1 MTRQRSRAG
10 AAVLACFTIAAT
22 GCTAGISLHSA
33 PKASPHDKP
42 APQAV
47 TKASLTAF
55 HSCAD
60 ALATLR
66 GAAKASVTAYGMPAV
81 AGASPGTGVAY
92 AASGAARAPE
102 SAAPN
107 AAAPEAAAAGAAA
120 PADGTA
126 SNSVAAPAYSGT
138 NDYTAGVDEPDLVKT
153 DGRRIVTV
161 NGSTLEV
168 IDAATRQVEGTLD
181 LSSAGVQYGQPN
193 LLLSG
198 DHVLVIATSAGGAG
212 PATATVPQYGPK
224 FILVDLAGQPRV
236 VASYTISGNLVD
248 ARLTGSIV
256 RIVTDSAPN
265 IVFPDVPSGT
275 SDAERLAAN
284 QVATGQASLDAW
296 LPRYQS
302 VSASGTTTGSVPC
315 TSVSRPAKFSGA
327 NLLTVLTFGMSADS
341 LGTGDPVSVAADGDT
356 VYGTTSSLYV
366 ASGAMVTP
374 WGRGTQVRDSGS
386 TQSTQIYRFDVSQPG
401 PPRYAASG
409 SVPGYLLNQYA
420 MSEWNGYLRV
430 ATTTGTS
437 WSIADGAPP
446 VPSGA
451 PQASGASGASG
462 SSPTSSSAVYE
473 LTTSAPVMQI
483 VGSITGLGSMERIYA
498 VRFMG
503 PVGYVV
509 TFRQTDPLYTLDLN
523 DPAHPQVVG
532 ALALTGYSSYLHPVS
547 STRLIGVGQNADSV
561 GHVLGAQVSLFDVS
575 DLAKPSRLATYAL
588 ASSVS
593 AAGLDP
599 HAFLYWPANQLVV
612 VPIQEYG
619 GFAASDGATQV
630 PESGALVLRINGTS
644 LTRAGFISPPQSS
657 GYAGSSIERSLV
669 IGQTLWTLSPGG
681 VLASDLT
688 TMQQQAWLPFAQIV
702 YSSPSASATVP

>member
-1 MTRQRSRAG
+1 MTRQRGRAR
-10 AAVLACFTIAAT
+10 AAVLACLTIAAT
-22 GCTAGISLHSA
+22 GCTAGISLHPA
-33 PKASPHDKP
+33 AKASPHGKP
-42 APQAV
+42 APAV
-47 TKASLTAF
+47 IKASLTAF
-55 HSCAD
+55 HSCSD
-60 ALATLR
+60 ALAALR
-66 GAAKASVTAYGMPAV
+66 GAAEASVTPYGMPEV
-81 AGASPGTGVAY
+81 AGAAPRTGVAY
-92 AASGAARAPE
+92 AAPGVAT
-102 SAAPN
+102 
-107 AAAPEAAAAGAAA
+107 APEAAAAAAPTGGAA
-120 PADGTA
+120 
-126 SNSVAAPAYSGT
+126 NSSAAAPAYSGT

-161 NGSTLEV
+161 SGSTLEV
-168 IDAATRQVEGTLD
+168 IDAATRQVKGTLD
-181 LSSAGVQYGQPN
+181 LSSSGVQYGRLN

-198 DHVLVIATSAGGAG
+198 DHVLVISTSASEAG
-212 PATATVPQYGPK
+212 PAGPTVPQYGPK

-236 VASYTISGNLVD
+236 LASYTISGNLVD

-265 IVFPDVPSGT
+265 IVFPDVPSGA
-275 SDAERLAAN
+275 SGAERAAAYR
-284 QVATGQASLDAW
+284 VAIGQAGLDAW

-302 VSASGTTTGSVPC
+302 ASASGSTSGSVPC

-327 NLLTVLTFGMSADS
+327 NLLTVLTFGMSADT

-374 WGRGTQVRDSGS
+374 WGAGGTYVRGSWS
-386 TQSTQIYRFDVSQPG
+386 TQGTQIYRFDVSQPG
-401 PPRYAASG
+401 PPLYVASG

-437 WSIADGAPP
+437 WAIADGAPP

-451 PQASGASGASG
+451 PEMSGASGVSGASGAQ
-462 SSPTSSSAVYE
+462 PSSSAVYE
-473 LTTSAPVMQI
+473 LTTSAPVMRI
-483 VGSITGLGSMERIYA
+483 AGSIAGLGSTERIYA

-509 TFRQTDPLYTLDLN
+509 TFRQTDPLYTLDLS

-532 ALALTGYSSYLHPVS
+532 ALALTGYSAYLHPVS
-547 STRLIGVGQNADSV
+547 TTRLIGVGQNADSV

-593 AAGLDP
+593 AAGMDP
-599 HAFLYWPANQLVV
+599 HAFLYWPADQLVV

-619 GFAASDGATQV
+619 GFAVPAGATQQPV
-630 PESGALVLRINGTS
+630 PVPQSGALVLRISGTS
-644 LTRAGFISPPQSS
+644 LTRAGFISPPKSS
-657 GYAGSSIERSLV
+657 GYDGSPIERSLV
-669 IGQTLWTLSPGG
+669 IGQTLWTISPGG

-688 TMQQQAWLPFAQIV
+688 TLRQQAWLPFSQIV
-702 YSSPSASATVP
+702 NPPPASGIVP

>member
-1 MTRQRSRAG
+1 MSRRCSRAG
-10 AAVLACFTIAAT
+10 AAFLACLTIAAT
-22 GCTAGISLHSA
+22 GCTAGISLHPA
-33 PKASPHDKP
+33 PKASPHGKP

-47 TKASLTAF
+47 IKASLTAF
-55 HSCAD
+55 HSCSD
-60 ALATLR
+60 ALAALR
-66 GAAKASVTAYGMPAV
+66 GAAEASVTPYGMPKV
-81 AGASPGTGVAY
+81 AGASPRTGVAY
-92 AASGAARAPE
+92 AASGVAT
-102 SAAPN
+102 
-107 AAAPEAAAAGAAA
+107 APEAAAAAAPTGGGAANSS
-120 PADGTA
+120 PAI
-126 SNSVAAPAYSGT
+126 PAYSGT

-161 NGSTLEV
+161 SGSSLEV
-168 IDAATRQVEGTLD
+168 IDAATRQVTGTLD
-181 LSSAGVQYGQPN
+181 LSSSGVQYGQLN

-198 DHVLVIATSAGGAG
+198 DRVLVISTSASEAG
-212 PATATVPQYGPK
+212 PASPAVPQYGPK

-236 VASYTISGNLVD
+236 LASYTISGNLVD

-256 RIVTDSAPN
+256 RVVTDSAPN

-275 SDAERLAAN
+275 SDAERMATYR
-284 QVATGQASLDAW
+284 VATSQAGLDAW

-302 VSASGTTTGSVPC
+302 TSASGSTSGSVPC

-327 NLLTVLTFGMSADS
+327 NLLTLLTFDTSADTF
-341 LGTGDPVSVAADGDT
+341 GTGDPVSIAADGDT

-374 WGRGTQVRDSGS
+374 WGAGGTYVRGSGS
-386 TQSTQIYRFDVSQPG
+386 TQGTQIYRFDVSQPG
-401 PPRYAASG
+401 PPRYVGSG

-437 WSIADGAPP
+437 WAIADGAPS

-451 PQASGASGASG
+451 SGVQ
-462 SSPTSSSAVYE
+462 PSSSAVYE
-473 LTTSAPVMQI
+473 LTTSAPVMRI
-483 VGSITGLGSMERIYA
+483 VGIVAGLGSMERIYA
-498 VRFMG
+498 VRFIG

-509 TFRQTDPLYTLDLN
+509 TFRQTDPLYTLDLS
-523 DPAHPQVVG
+523 DPAHPRVVG
-532 ALALTGYSSYLHPVS
+532 ALALTGYSAYLHPVS
-547 STRLIGVGQNADSV
+547 TTRLIGVGQNADSA

-575 DLAKPSRLATYAL
+575 DLAKPSRLATYTL

-593 AAGLDP
+593 AAGMDP
-599 HAFLYWPANQLVV
+599 HAFLYWPADQLVV

-619 GFAASDGATQV
+619 GFAVPAGATQEPMQV
-630 PESGALVLRINGTS
+630 PQSGALILRISGMS

-657 GYAGSSIERSLV
+657 GYDGSPIERSLV
-669 IGQTLWTLSPGG
+669 IGQTLWTISPGG

-688 TMQQQAWLPFAQIV
+688 TLRQQAWLPISQTANS
-702 YSSPSASATVP
+702 YPSPSASAIVP

>member
-1 MTRQRSRAG
+1 MTRRRSRAG
-10 AAVLACFTIAAT
+10 AAVLACLTITAT
-22 GCTAGISLHSA
+22 GCTAGISLHPA
-33 PKASPHDKP
+33 PTASPHGK
-42 APQAV
+42 PQAV
-47 TKASLTAF
+47 TNASLTAF
-55 HSCAD
+55 HSCSD
-60 ALATLR
+60 ALAGLR
-66 GAAKASVTAYGMPAV
+66 GAAEASVTAYGMPAV
-81 AGASPGTGVAY
+81 AGAPASRTGVAY
-92 AASGAARAPE
+92 AAAGAAT
-102 SAAPN
+102 
-107 AAAPEAAAAGAAA
+107 APEAAAAAA
-120 PADGTA
+120 PADAGAAGGAA
-126 SNSVAAPAYSGT
+126 SGSAAAPAYSGT

-161 NGSTLEV
+161 SGSTLEV
-168 IDAATRQVEGTLD
+168 IDAATRQVTGTLD
-181 LSSAGVQYGQPN
+181 LSSAGVQYGQLN

-198 DHVLVIATSAGGAG
+198 DHVLVTATSAGEAEPASATGA
-212 PATATVPQYGPK
+212 QYGPK

-236 VASYTISGNLVD
+236 LASYTISGSLVD

-256 RIVTDSAPN
+256 RVVTDSAPN

-275 SDAERLAAN
+275 SDAERLAAY
-284 QVATGQASLDAW
+284 QVATGQAGLDAW

-302 VSASGTTTGSVPC
+302 VSASSTISGVVPC

-327 NLLTVLTFGMSADS
+327 NLLTVLTFDLSAGA

-374 WGRGTQVRDSGS
+374 WGRGTHVSDSGS
-386 TQSTQIYRFDVSQPG
+386 VQGTQIYRFDVSQPG
-401 PPRYAASG
+401 PPKYVASG

-437 WSIADGAPP
+437 WAIADGAPP
-446 VPSGA
+446 APTGASESSGA
-451 PQASGASGASG
+451 Q
-462 SSPTSSSAVYE
+462 TSSSAVYE

-483 VGSITGLGSMERIYA
+483 VGTLAGLGSMERIYA

-523 DPAHPQVVG
+523 DPAHPRVVG
-532 ALALTGYSSYLHPVS
+532 ALALTGYSAYLHPVS
-547 STRLIGVGQNADSV
+547 ATRLIGVGQNADSV
-561 GHVLGAQVSLFDVS
+561 GHVLGTQVSLFDVS
-575 DLAKPSRLATYAL
+575 DLAQPSRLATYAL

-593 AAGLDP
+593 AAGMDP

-612 VPIQEYG
+612 VPIQGYG
-619 GFAASDGATQV
+619 GFAV
-630 PESGALVLRINGTS
+630 PAGPAQPAGVPQSGALVLRISGTS
-644 LTRAGFISPPQSS
+644 LTRAGFISPPQPG
-657 GYAGSSIERSLV
+657 GYAGSPIERSLV
-669 IGQTLWTLSPGG
+669 IGQTLWTISPGG

-688 TMQQQAWLPFAQIV
+688 TFGQQAWLP
-702 YSSPSASATVP
+702 SHRP

>member
-1 MTRQRSRAG
+1 
-10 AAVLACFTIAAT
+10 LTIAAT
-22 GCTAGISLHSA
+22 GCTAGISLHPA
-33 PKASPHDKP
+33 LKASPHGKP
-42 APQAV
+42 TPPAV
-47 TKASLTAF
+47 IKASLTAF
-55 HSCAD
+55 HSCSD
-60 ALATLR
+60 ALAALR
-66 GAAKASVTAYGMPAV
+66 GAAEASVTPYGMPKV
-81 AGASPGTGVAY
+81 ASASPRAGVAY
-92 AASGAARAPE
+92 AASGVAT
-102 SAAPN
+102 
-107 AAAPEAAAAGAAA
+107 APEAAA
-120 PADGTA
+120 PADAAGTA
-126 SNSVAAPAYSGT
+126 GGTANSSAAPAYSGT

-161 NGSTLEV
+161 SGSTLEV
-168 IDAATRQVEGTLD
+168 IDAATGQVTGTLD
-181 LSSAGVQYGQPN
+181 LSSSGVQYGQLN

-198 DHVLVIATSAGGAG
+198 DHVLVISTSASEAG
-212 PATATVPQYGPK
+212 PASPTVPQYGPK

-236 VASYTISGNLVD
+236 LASYTISGNLVD

-256 RIVTDSAPN
+256 RVVTDSAPN

-275 SDAERLAAN
+275 SDAERLAAYR
-284 QVATGQASLDAW
+284 VATGQAGLDAW

-302 VSASGTTTGSVPC
+302 TSASGSTSGSVPC
-315 TSVSRPAKFSGA
+315 TSVSRPAKFSGV
-327 NLLTVLTFGMSADS
+327 NLLTVLTFDMSADTF
-341 LGTGDPVSVAADGDT
+341 GTGDPASIAADGDT

-374 WGRGTQVRDSGS
+374 WGAGGTYVRGSGS

-401 PPRYAASG
+401 PPRYVASG

-437 WSIADGAPP
+437 WAIADGAPS
-446 VPSGA
+446 VPSGT
-451 PQASGASGASG
+451 SGVQS
-462 SSPTSSSAVYE
+462 SSSAVYE
-473 LTTSAPVMQI
+473 LTTSAPVMRI
-483 VGSITGLGSMERIYA
+483 VGIVAGLGSMERIYA

-509 TFRQTDPLYTLDLN
+509 TFRQTDPLYTLDLS

-532 ALALTGYSSYLHPVS
+532 ALALTGYSAYLHPVS
-547 STRLIGVGQNADSV
+547 TTRLIGVGQNADAV

-593 AAGLDP
+593 AAGMDP
-599 HAFLYWPANQLVV
+599 HAFLYWPADQLVV
-612 VPIQEYG
+612 VPIQENG
-619 GFAASDGATQV
+619 GSVVPAEAAQQPVQV
-630 PESGALVLRINGTS
+630 PQSGALVLRISGTS

-657 GYAGSSIERSLV
+657 GYDGSSIERSLV
-669 IGQTLWTLSPGG
+669 IGQTLWTISPGG

-688 TMQQQAWLPFAQIV
+688 TLRQQAWLPFSQTV
-702 YSSPSASATVP
+702 NSYPSPSASAIVP